1 MNPQA
6 IRSGE
11 CRPTAPATR
20 IRETSIRVFDPGAS
34 QHRSCLTRCAVNAG
48 HPPMSWRPAAHR
60 CGRHGPGSMKNT
72 DTKRGCGVR
81 PCLNASVRAGP
92 QQTRN
97 PPWARSVRQPS
108 GDWALRRSWIRRW
121 LSGKGVASGA
131 ARTMPAWRRISS
143 DVIVRCEH
151 ERRGRLD
158 VEDQVIEDGAA
169 REMEELGW
177 LARWPSAA
185 VVQAEAAN
193 HPRAAAVK
201 SRGGERRGRRRA
213 RERGRCGSR
222 RRAQANH

>member
-11 CRPTAPATR
+11 CRPTAPAAR

-81 PCLNASVRAGP
+81 PCLNASVCAGP

-97 PPWARSVRQPS
+97 PPWTRSVRQPS
-108 GDWALRRSWIRRW
+108 GDWALRRSWIRRNPA
-121 LSGKGVASGA
+121 LSTCTPARRRGALLSTGRSRSLAITRKAASGQCS
-131 ARTMPAWRRISS
+131 RFHRGL
-143 DVIVRCEH
+143 CEAGPVDTIAESCH
-151 ERRGRLD
+151 G
-158 VEDQVIEDGAA
+158 DG
-169 REMEELGW
+169 
-177 LARWPSAA
+177 
-185 VVQAEAAN
+185 
-193 HPRAAAVK
+193 
-201 SRGGERRGRRRA
+201 RGRRAADRL
-213 RERGRCGSR
+213 
-222 RRAQANH
+222 